1 MSKMWP
7 TGLFEN
13 GTYLTHPSLYR
24 EREIE
29 QIMQN
34 NTEHSPNQPYGKWD
48 WYKISFVIGPE
59 HTLFMKTTGIFNRAL
74 SLEVTN
80 YPSVIV
86 MRPILVLVSS
96 LDQHYR
102 GHTICVDSSTLNKV
116 VLRVGVS
123 SIIHFTF
130 PIGKLQ
136 QMTTSENS

>member
-1 MSKMWP
+1 MSKMWA
-7 TGLFEN
+7 TGLFKN

-48 WYKISFVIGPE
+48 RYKISFVIGPE

-80 YPSVIV
+80 
-86 MRPILVLVSS
+86 
-96 LDQHYR
+96 
-102 GHTICVDSSTLNKV
+102 
-116 VLRVGVS
+116 
-123 SIIHFTF
+123 
-130 PIGKLQ
+130 
-136 QMTTSENS
+136 